1 MDLSRRIARILGPVI
16 VAVALSEAINMD
28 IFAEQ
33 AAPIVYLNGAV
44 LFTAGVA
51 VLQAHAT
58 WRRDWTVLITLAGW
72 ALTAAGLFRLI
83 WPQAPQ
89 ASEGTPTIVAL
100 VLLAGVGVY
109 LSWQGYRR
117 R

>member
-1 MDLSRRIARILGPVI
+1 MDLQRRIARILGPVI
-16 VAVALSEAINMD
+16 VAVALSEAANMD
-28 IFAEQ
+28 IFTEQ
-33 AAPIVYLNGAV
+33 AAPIVYLNGAI

-51 VLQAHAT
+51 ILQAHAA

-83 WPQAPQ
+83 WPRAPQ
-89 ASEGTPTIVAL
+89 ATEGAPTTAAL
-100 VLLAGVGVY
+100 LLLAGVGAY